1 MRLTPCLLPLAII
14 AAPAIAQQSDLAL
27 VQAHLRGVQTMT
39 AGFAQT
45 DRAGK
50 TLTGT
55 LTLKRPG
62 KIRFQY
68 GANVPILVVADGK
81 SLWFIDY
88 SVRQV
93 SRWPIG
99 GSPLAVLLDPNAD
112 ISRFAKVIPSSDPRI
127 VLALVKDPKRP
138 QFGAITLAFARDA
151 ASPGGLRMQGWV
163 ALDAQNNRT
172 QVILSNQRFNGAVAD
187 SAFKWRDP
195 RQAGP
200 RG

>member
-1 MRLTPCLLPLAII
+1 MIARYLLPLAAI
-14 AAPAIAQQSDLAL
+14 AAPAAALQTDLSL
-27 VQAHLRGVQTMT
+27 VQAHLRGVSTMT

-45 DRAGK
+45 DRSGK

-68 GANVPILVVADGK
+68 GQNVPILVVADGK

-112 ISRFAKVIPSSDPRI
+112 ISRFAQIVPSSDPRI

-172 QVILSNQRFNGAVAD
+172 TVRLSDQRFNGAVAD
-187 SAFKWRDP
+187 SVFKWRDP

>member
-1 MRLTPCLLPLAII
+1 MISKYLLPLAVI
-14 AAPAIAQQSDLAL
+14 AAPALAQESDLAL
-27 VQAHLRGVQTMT
+27 VQSHLRGVQTMT

-62 KIRFQY
+62 RIRFQY
-68 GANVPILVVADGK
+68 GNSVPILVVADGK

-112 ISRFAKVIPSSDPRI
+112 ISRYAKIIPSSDPRV

-138 QFGAITLAFARDA
+138 QFGAITLAFAREA
-151 ASPGGLRMQGWV
+151 TAPGGLRMQGWV

-172 QVILSNQRFNGAVAD
+172 TVVLSNQRFNAAIDDG
-187 SAFKWRDP
+187 AFKWRDP

-200 RG
+200 RK